1 MATLVCAKKMGLSLD
16 ELYQVDMATFQLM
29 CAAWAGED
37 ADDGAA
43 HVRRATQKDID
54 RLMTSG

>member
-1 MATLVCAKKMGLSLD
+1 MLVCASRMGLSLG
-16 ELYQVDMATFQLM
+16 ELYQLDMATFQLM

-37 ADDGAA
+37 ADDGAP
-43 HVRRATQKDID
+43 HVRRATQEDID